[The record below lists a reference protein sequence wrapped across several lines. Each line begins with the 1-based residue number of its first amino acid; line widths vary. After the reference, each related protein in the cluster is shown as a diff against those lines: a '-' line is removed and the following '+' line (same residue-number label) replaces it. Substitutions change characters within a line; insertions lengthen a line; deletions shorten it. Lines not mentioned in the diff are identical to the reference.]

1 MRNKALA
8 LALLATLPGAAP
20 AAGQFPGG
28 ALENMD
34 ANRYEFMSRKRPE
47 LDAFMHRWQEAWTE
61 PGLET
66 LRSHYT
72 LDALVLH
79 PSGSVTIGPEA
90 IDTLAGN
97 GGVAE
102 AMTAITDFEVS
113 DYVAFTYGPVS
124 LMTTEG
130 VSNNGTMASILISDG
145 RQWFLRSQLLMED
158 EERTYAD
165 TPAPRPYELS
175 GGLAEEFQR
184 RYSDAS
190 LELAALRTAWNAADS
205 AALTRL
211 FSPRA
216 VIALPGEPRVVRGAA
231 GVAHLTESLNELGR
245 LSVVVID
252 FDSRARISYVLGRYY
267 LEGAEGGR
275 TGNYMAVLA
284 REDGDLVIR
293 ALLLD

>member
-1 MRNKALA
+1 MRSKALA
-8 LALLATLPGAAP
+8 IAPLAMLLVGTP

-28 ALENMD
+28 ALESMD

-47 LDAFMHRWQEAWTE
+47 LDAFMHQWQEAWTE
-61 PGLET
+61 PGLAT

-90 IDTLAGN
+90 VDTLAS

-113 DYVAFTYGPVS
+113 DYVAFAYGPLS
-124 LMTTEG
+124 LMSGEG
-130 VSNNGTMASILISDG
+130 VSRNGTMASILISDG
-145 RQWFLRSQLLMED
+145 RRWFLRSQLLMED
-158 EERTYAD
+158 EERTYPP

-190 LELAALRTAWNAADS
+190 LKLAALRTAWNAPDS

-216 VIALPGEPRVVRGAA
+216 VIALPGQPRAVRGASGIA
-231 GVAHLTESLNELGR
+231 QLTESLSELGH
-245 LSVVVID
+245 LSLVVID
-252 FDSRARISYVLGRYY
+252 FDSRARVSYMLGRYY
-267 LEGAEGGR
+267 LEGADGGR

>member
-1 MRNKALA
+1 MRSKAFAIAPLA
-8 LALLATLPGAAP
+8 MLLVATP
-20 AAGQFPGG
+20 ADAQFPGG

-47 LDAFMHRWQEAWTE
+47 LDAFMHQWQEAWTE
-61 PGLET
+61 PGLAL
-66 LRSHYT
+66 LRSYYT

-79 PSGSVTIGPEA
+79 PSGSVTIGAEA
-90 IDTLAGN
+90 VDTLAGN
-97 GGVAE
+97 RGVAE

-113 DYVAFTYGPVS
+113 DYIAFAYGPLS
-124 LMTTEG
+124 LMTGEG

-145 RQWFLRSQLLMED
+145 RLWFLRSQLLMED
-158 EERTYAD
+158 EEGTYPP

-175 GGLAEEFQR
+175 GGLAEEFHR

-190 LELAALRTAWNAADS
+190 LKLAALRTAWNAPDT
-205 AALTRL
+205 AAVARL

-216 VIALPGEPRVVRGAA
+216 VIALPGQSRAVRGASGIA
-231 GVAHLTESLNELGR
+231 QLTESLADLGH
-245 LSVVVID
+245 LSLVVID
-252 FDSRARISYVLGRYY
+252 FDSRARISYMLGRYY
-267 LEGAEGGR
+267 LEGAEGAR